1 MTQGGVPYA
10 RHTLVVLMDG
20 TPVID
25 WGDGNFQDILTG
37 RFIHGSEADVGH
49 TLINEELVQ
58 LMMLGHV
65 LRFDDAMAYLP
76 PLPEPHR
83 RTIE

>member
-10 RHTLVVLMDG
+10 RHTLVVLTDG

-25 WGDGNFQDILTG
+25 WGEGSFQDILTG
-37 RFIHGSEADVGH
+37 KFIKGSEANVGH
-49 TLINEELVQ
+49 TIIDEELVQ
-58 LMMLGHV
+58 LKMLGHV
-65 LRFDDAMAYLP
+65 LRFDDAMVYLP
-76 PLPEPHR
+76 PLPELRR